1 MIPYCRQD
9 VLADDIDAVTAV
21 LRSDFLTQGPE
32 VAALG
37 ARLRAR
43 GIGVNLHYIPVP
55 RQPYYRSL
63 GHRAS
68 DFPEAERYYA
78 EAISLPVYPAMTE
91 EQMHRVIEAVR
102 GVLVG

>member
-68 DFPEAERYYA
+68 DFPQAERYYA
-78 EAISLPVYPAMTE
+78 EAISLPLYPGLSEAD
-91 EQMHRVIEAVR
+91 QNHVICSLREAFHP
-102 GVLVG
+102 